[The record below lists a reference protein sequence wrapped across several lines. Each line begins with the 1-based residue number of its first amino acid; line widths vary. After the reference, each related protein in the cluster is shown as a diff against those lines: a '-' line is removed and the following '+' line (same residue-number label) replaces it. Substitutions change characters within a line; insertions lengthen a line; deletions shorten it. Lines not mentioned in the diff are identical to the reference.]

1 MFEAASARQENANKN
16 GDMAT
21 EGISAK
27 PLPAPSGDT
36 LIALQPTVEVAWFK
50 LNEVAQVVFKCG
62 LWRVHT
68 SRATLIHVFFEA
80 FIACVHC

>member
-50 LNEVAQVVFKCG
+50 LKMKLRKLFSSAGCG
-62 LWRVHT
+62 GFTPVELP
-68 SRATLIHVFFEA
+68 
-80 FIACVHC
+80 